1 MSWQA
6 WGQYKAERSL
16 KKDHE
21 NYKREALEDRAMS
34 NVFVIINSWTDIAG
48 ADNSEIV
55 DSTFFESEDDAWQ
68 GLNDIAE
75 SYNVGLRA
83 DETSI
88 QFEDHKPHLQYEEY
102 YIQELTK
109 GE

>member
-1 MSWQA
+1 MSWKA

-16 KKDHE
+16 SKDHE

-34 NVFVIINSWTDIAG
+34 NVFVIINSWTDISG
-48 ADNSEIV
+48 ADNSEV
-55 DSTFFESEDDAWQ
+55 VGATYFDTEDGAWKA
-68 GLNDIAE
+68 LRDIAH
-75 SYNVGLRA
+75 SF
-83 DETSI
+83 ETDLDYDATSLS
-88 QFEDHKPHLQYEEY
+88 FEDHKPHLQYEEY